1 MPMDTIT
8 ARSDE
13 ELVSRTDRLIAELTA
28 TLIRVEG
35 DNIASAVD
43 DALRRAGES
52 LDIDRCL
59 LIECIEHDATVDAVF
74 HWSRPGL
81 GVIEGEADAAPFKTL
96 LDGWHGTQDALVFER
111 IPEELPVDVLAAIA
125 DDAVPRITMTSAV
138 AIRVTI
144 PGIDGV
150 TCLLVA
156 GLVAEHR
163 RWPEQ
168 VVECVRRVAGLLAA
182 ALARRRGQQAL
193 QQSQMEIAR
202 LRAQLVDDD
211 DTTQVAAAPR
221 ASIAGFDDIVG
232 NSPALRTAL
241 GLLQEVASTD
251 STALLLGET
260 GTGKELFAKALH
272 MRSSRRQFP
281 IVSVNCAAL
290 PPTLIESELF
300 GHERGAFTDAVAQR
314 QGRFELAHRGT
325 LFLDEIGDLPL
336 ELQAKLLRVLQE
348 GEFER
353 VGAARTRK
361 VDVRIV
367 AATHRDLGQ
376 AVSAGDF
383 REDLYYRLN
392 VFPIRLPPLRER
404 RDDIP
409 ALVWSIIRKRQRT
422 MHRSITRVPQTVM
435 DALQRHPWP
444 GNIRQLENVVER
456 ALIHSTGDTLV
467 LVPDDLEEVETTA
480 VADATSLSSIE
491 RAHIEK
497 ILREC
502 GWRINGAGNTAE
514 RLGMHPNTLRF
525 RMKKLGIVRSRPVPA
540 PPRQPLVR
548 SS

>member
-1 MPMDTIT
+1 METTT
-8 ARSDE
+8 ARPDE
-13 ELVSRTDRLIAELTA
+13 ELITRTDRLIAELSA
-28 TLIRVEG
+28 TLIRIEA
-35 DNIASAVD
+35 DNVAAAVD
-43 DALRRAGES
+43 DALRRAGDS
-52 LDIDRCL
+52 LDVDRCL
-59 LIECIEHDATVDAVF
+59 LIECIENNATVDAVF
-74 HWSRPGL
+74 HWSRPAL
-81 GVIEGEADAAPFKTL
+81 GAIEGEADVAPIKTL
-96 LDGWHGTQDALVFER
+96 LDGWHGTQDALIFER
-111 IPEELPVDVLAAIA
+111 IPEDLPVDVLAAIA
-125 DDAVPRITMTSAV
+125 DDVVPRITMTSAV
-138 AIRVTI
+138 VIRVMI

-168 VVECVRRVAGLLAA
+168 VVECVRRVAGILSA
-182 ALARRRGQQAL
+182 ALARRRGLQAL
-193 QQSQMEIAR
+193 QQSQIEIAR
-202 LRAQLVDDD
+202 LRAQLVDDED
-211 DTTQVAAAPR
+211 SPEVAAPR
-221 ASIAGFDDIVG
+221 NPIAGFDDIVG

-241 GLLQEVASTD
+241 GLLQEVATTD

-272 MRSSRRQFP
+272 IRSARRQFP

-353 VGAARTRK
+353 LGASKSRK

-376 AVSAGDF
+376 AVAAGDF

-404 RDDIP
+404 REDIP
-409 ALVWSIIRKRQRT
+409 ALVWSIIRKRQRA
-422 MHRSITRVPQTVM
+422 MHRAVTRVPQNVM
-435 DALQRHPWP
+435 EALQRHPWP

>member
-1 MPMDTIT
+1 METTT

-13 ELVSRTDRLIAELTA
+13 ELITRTDRLIAELSA
-28 TLIRVEG
+28 TLIRIEA
-35 DNIASAVD
+35 DNVAAAVD
-43 DALRRAGES
+43 DALRRAGDS
-52 LDIDRCL
+52 LDVDRCL
-59 LIECIEHDATVDAVF
+59 LIEWIENNTTVDAVF
-74 HWSRPGL
+74 HWSRPAL
-81 GVIEGEADAAPFKTL
+81 GAIEGEADVAPIKTL
-96 LDGWHGTQDALVFER
+96 LDGWHGTQDAMIFER
-111 IPEELPVDVLAAIA
+111 IPEDLPVDVLAAIA
-125 DDAVPRITMTSAV
+125 DDVVPRITMTSAV
-138 AIRVTI
+138 VIRVMI

-168 VVECVRRVAGLLAA
+168 VVECVRRVAGILAA
-182 ALARRRGQQAL
+182 ALARRRGLQAL
-193 QQSQMEIAR
+193 QQSQIEIAR
-202 LRAQLVDDD
+202 LRAQLVDDED
-211 DTTQVAAAPR
+211 SPEVAAPR
-221 ASIAGFDDIVG
+221 NPIAGFDDIVG

-241 GLLQEVASTD
+241 GLLQEVATTD

-272 MRSSRRQFP
+272 IRSARRQFP

-353 VGAARTRK
+353 LGASRSRK

-376 AVSAGDF
+376 AVAAGDF

-404 RDDIP
+404 REDIP
-409 ALVWSIIRKRQRT
+409 ALVWSIIRKRQRA
-422 MHRSITRVPQTVM
+422 MHRAVTRVPQNVM